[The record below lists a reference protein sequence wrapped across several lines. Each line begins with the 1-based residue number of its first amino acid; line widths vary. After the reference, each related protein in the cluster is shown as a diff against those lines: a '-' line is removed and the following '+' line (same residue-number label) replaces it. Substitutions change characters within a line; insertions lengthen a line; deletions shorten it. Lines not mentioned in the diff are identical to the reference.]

1 MLRRFITLFMCLTL
15 GLTTFACGSS
25 ASNYSSSNYPQ
36 SGNANNTNSTINPN
50 QVKQG
55 KYPVQQAQFNDANG
69 EYTLMLLNTP
79 AGAPPAFV
87 TTDLQMAQLTDD
99 EVKAG
104 ERSYLNLDGGQAV
117 FHLAQDFQI
126 AYVHNVTETQTNP
139 QTGQPQTVVIRQES
153 SFWTPFAGALA
164 GQAVA
169 SMLFTPRYYV
179 PPVYQPGGVMRG
191 YGGYGSSYNDAV
203 ASYRKTYNTVPVVE
217 KNRQVFR
224 SSGSLRSPSTTTRP
238 TSPTT
243 TRSTGSGFG
252 SSNLKTNPQSRP
264 SYKPRS
270 NGFGSSGSRT
280 KSFGSRRRR

>member
-1 MLRRFITLFMCLTL
+1 
-15 GLTTFACGSS
+15 
-25 ASNYSSSNYPQ
+25 
-36 SGNANNTNSTINPN
+36 
-50 QVKQG
+50 
-55 KYPVQQAQFNDANG
+55 
-69 EYTLMLLNTP
+69 MLLNTP
-79 AGAPPAFV
+79 TGAPPTFV
-87 TTDLQMAQLTDD
+87 TSDLQMAQLTDD

-104 ERSYLNLDGGQAV
+104 ERSYLNIDGGQAA

-139 QTGQPQTVVIRQES
+139 QTGQPQTVIVRQQS

-203 ASYRKTYNTVPVVE
+203 SSYRQKYNSVPAVE

-252 SSNLKTNPQSRP
+252 SSNLKTNPNSRP
-264 SYKPRS
+264 SYQQRPS
-270 NGFGSSGSRT
+270 GFGSSGSRR
-280 KSFGSRRRR
+280 SVGGRRRR